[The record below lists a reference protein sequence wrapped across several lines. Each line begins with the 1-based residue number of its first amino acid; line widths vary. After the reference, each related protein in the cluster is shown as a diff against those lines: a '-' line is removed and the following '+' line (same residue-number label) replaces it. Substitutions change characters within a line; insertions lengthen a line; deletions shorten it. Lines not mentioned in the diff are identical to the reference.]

1 MGRVPLSKY
10 KIWCANFSF
19 LVFFIPQVEERAKL
33 AAIIEAN
40 GGRCV
45 EFAECSTYQIRPRSK
60 TELDFNFF
68 YAGKLYDEQWIK
80 DSIEEG
86 YLQTVQ
92 EYILGTND
100 SEHAMKLNIGKR
112 KKITI
117 VEGMKLYKL
126 LGAAKFQKVSIDT
139 YKGIERQGIL
149 PERSFETMRN
159 FWKEYSAKP
168 LEQYLVEALFY
179 KWDYCHSFKEIP
191 NEEFESKHRKQFAYE
206 F

>member
-1 MGRVPLSKY
+1 VG
-10 KIWCANFSF
+10 F
-19 LVFFIPQVEERAKL
+19 LQPCR
-33 AAIIEAN
+33 
-40 GGRCV
+40 
-45 EFAECSTYQIRPRSK
+45 
-60 TELDFNFF
+60 
-68 YAGKLYDEQWIK
+68 
-80 DSIEEG
+80 
-86 YLQTVQ
+86 
-92 EYILGTND
+92 EYELGTND

-117 VEGMKLYKL
+117 VEGMKLYRL

-149 PERSFETMRN
+149 PERSFETMKN

-168 LEQYLVEALFY
+168 LEQYLVEALFN
-179 KWDYCHSFKEIP
+179 KWDYCLSFKEIP